1 MRRCFLLLVL
11 STIVAT
17 LSLVSYANY
26 CFADPQ
32 PAKIL
37 RAEFVQPPKIFVRHT
52 ATIEYCGPT
61 VVPLASGKLLIPGW
75 KFESADGGRTW
86 MRVDT
91 DSWLGS
97 NNIIHLR
104 NGNWAAI
111 VFKPSELGQGSSMPA
126 IRFSADNAATWSDPL
141 MLAKKNNIY
150 YVMNERL
157 FETSKG
163 AIVVPVARGGG
174 QYEGDNNT
182 AGCFYSSDG
191 GKTWSL
197 SETWARLRG
206 ERGMAEPV
214 ISELADGRLL
224 MLART
229 GKGSHHRSYSSD
241 GGRSWSPP
249 QPTTLTAACSPL
261 TMKSMP
267 DGRLLVVYDHSS
279 PIRTEAFFPRCPLAY
294 AISSDGGETWGN
306 PVLIDDEEGQQHI
319 YPSITFLEHGILIIY
334 SSLYASPSGDFSR
347 PDDAWWKIGG
357 GKSCIL
363 KYPLK

>member
-1 MRRCFLLLVL
+1 MRRCFLLQVL
-11 STIVAT
+11 ST
-17 LSLVSYANY
+17 LSLALCANY
-26 CFADPQ
+26 CFAVPQ
-32 PAKIL
+32 PVKML
-37 RAEFVQPPKIFVRHT
+37 RAEFVQPPKIFVHHT

-75 KFESADGGRTW
+75 KFASADGGRTW
-86 MRVDT
+86 TRVET

-97 NNIIHLR
+97 NNIIRLR

-126 IRFSADNAATWSDPL
+126 IRFSADDAATWSDPL
-141 MLAKKNNIY
+141 MLAEKSDIY
-150 YVMNERL
+150 YIMNERIL
-157 FETSKG
+157 ETSQG
-163 AIVVPVARGGG
+163 AIVVPVSRGGG
-174 QYEGDNNT
+174 QYEGDNNL
-182 AGCFYSSDG
+182 AGCFYSSDV

-214 ISELADGRLL
+214 IAELADGRLL

-241 GGRSWSPP
+241 GGRSWSTP

-267 DGRLLVVYDHSS
+267 DGRLLIVYDHSL
-279 PIRTEAFFPRCPLAY
+279 PIREEAFFPKKSVGLCRFLRWRR
-294 AISSDGGETWGN
+294 DLGQ
-306 PVLIDDEEGQQHI
+306 PVID
-319 YPSITFLEHGILIIY
+319 
-334 SSLYASPSGDFSR
+334 
-347 PDDAWWKIGG
+347 
-357 GKSCIL
+357 
-363 KYPLK
+363 